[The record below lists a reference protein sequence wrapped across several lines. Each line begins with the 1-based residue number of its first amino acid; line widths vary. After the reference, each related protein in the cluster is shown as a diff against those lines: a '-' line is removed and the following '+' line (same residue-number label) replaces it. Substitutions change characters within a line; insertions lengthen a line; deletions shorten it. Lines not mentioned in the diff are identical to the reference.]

1 MIDLKSFLPFWFAGP
16 EVSRLAKTAQAFWQR
31 LEDALWNAL
40 RQGNIAQCSLAA
52 LELHAW
58 ERGVSRLPGEPE
70 ALWRQR
76 VQHALTTSI
85 ESGSRA
91 GLEKIL
97 TTYGVKNFSVLER
110 QPDNDWDVIE
120 ITLDPDALSADT
132 ALLDR
137 IFAEWGRVC
146 RRHVITHTLP
156 SPVYPISLMT
166 DEQQRV
172 ETAL

>member
-1 MIDLKSFLPFWFAGP
+1 MISIRNLLPFWLSGP
-16 EVSRLAKTAQAFWQR
+16 EALKLARAVEAYWLR

-40 RQGNIAQCSLAA
+40 RQVDIAQCSSAA
-52 LELHAW
+52 LALHA
-58 ERGVSRLPGEPE
+58 EDRGVTRLPGEPE

-97 TTYGVKNFSVLER
+97 ATYGVKNFSVLER
-110 QPDNDWDVIE
+110 QPDNDWDVVE

-132 ALLDR
+132 GLLDR
-137 IFAEWGRVC
+137 IFAEWGRIC

-156 SPVYPISLMT
+156 SAVYPISLMT
-166 DEQQRV
+166 DEQQHV
-172 ETAL
+172 EIAL